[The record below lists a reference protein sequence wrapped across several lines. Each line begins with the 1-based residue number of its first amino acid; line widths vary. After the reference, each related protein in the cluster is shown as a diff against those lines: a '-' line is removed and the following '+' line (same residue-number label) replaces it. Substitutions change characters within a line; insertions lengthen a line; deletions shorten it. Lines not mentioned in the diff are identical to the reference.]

1 MGMTTALKTK
11 QILKNAQAVLGIEMM
26 AAAQAIDFRRPLR
39 AGAGT
44 EAAYKVIRNHI
55 AFLDEDR
62 PLHDDINRMA
72 DLVESGEILAE
83 VEKAVGKLA

>member
-11 QILKNAQAVLGIEMM
+11 QIQKNVHAVLGIELM

-39 AGAGT
+39 AGRGT
-44 EAAYKVIRNHI
+44 EAAYQVIRRHV

-62 PLHDDINRMA
+62 PLHADINTMA
-72 DLVESGEILAE
+72 EVVGSGEILAA
-83 VEKAVGKLA
+83 VEKAVGELA